1 MVFSVLAFWMARLT
15 WARTFGILLI
25 RMFSIKCFV
34 KRIDLS
40 NGESQMEESQI
51 EESQMKELHWEAL
64 IDHPRWVSIEYA
76 QRVCHSLGTFRNSQS
91 AHTSARQYARP
102 KCRTA
107 SSYLAS
113 RLPHLLRTR
122 SPSIVRTSSA
132 AISELL
138 ISHIKS
144 GQFWII
150 SKGFTIWTP
159 G

>member
-64 IDHPRWVSIEYA
+64 IEHPRWVSIEYA

-91 AHTSARQYARP
+91 AHTSARP

-113 RLPHLLRTR
+113 LLRTR